1 MRRPTSTLLR
11 CLAAALALAIS
22 GVGAGAPPGLRDEP
36 LPPPPPGVVHL
47 EMGDL
52 FVKPVGPRGLSLTE
66 RAKALQGKRVRVAGY
81 MVRQEDPLP
90 GVFLLT
96 REPLAILDHEGGLSD
111 LPTDHVRVLVPGAD
125 GAAAIPFTRR
135 RLLLTGVLSLGNRAE
150 GDGSVSVVRLTLDR
164 ADPRRQGAP
173 KTNPKP

>member
-1 MRRPTSTLLR
+1 MRRPTSTLR
-11 CLAAALALAIS
+11 PCLAAALALALS

-81 MVRQEDPLP
+81 MVQQEDPHP

-96 REPLAILDHEGGLSD
+96 RVPLAIIDHEGGLSD
-111 LPTDHVRVLVPGAD
+111 LPTDHLRVLVPGAD
-125 GAAAIPFTRR
+125 SAAAIPFTPRP
-135 RLLLTGVLSLGNRAE
+135 LLLTGVLSLGNRAE
-150 GDGSVSVVRLTLDR
+150 ADGSVSVVRLTLDR
-164 ADPRRQGAP
+164 AATPLQDAP
-173 KTNPKP
+173 KTNSKL